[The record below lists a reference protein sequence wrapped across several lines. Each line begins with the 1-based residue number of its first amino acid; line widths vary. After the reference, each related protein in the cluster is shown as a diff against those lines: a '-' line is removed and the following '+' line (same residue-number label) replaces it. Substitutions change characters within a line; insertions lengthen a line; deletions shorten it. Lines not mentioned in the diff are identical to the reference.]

1 MKDRFNITLDQIS
14 EYLAHRKGLLPFL
27 GLMLI
32 ILNFLL
38 QFLPITGWI
47 GESNFLLHIGLVI
60 AILGFLIA
68 WAL

>member
-1 MKDRFNITLDQIS
+1 MKDRLNSTLDQIS

-27 GLMLI
+27 GLLLI

-38 QFLPITGWI
+38 QFLPISGWI
-47 GESNFLLHIGLVI
+47 GESNFLLHLGLVI

>member
-1 MKDRFNITLDQIS
+1 MMDRLNSTLDQIS

-27 GLMLI
+27 GLLLI

-38 QFLPITGWI
+38 QFLPISGWI
-47 GESNFLLHIGLVI
+47 GESNFLLHLGLVI